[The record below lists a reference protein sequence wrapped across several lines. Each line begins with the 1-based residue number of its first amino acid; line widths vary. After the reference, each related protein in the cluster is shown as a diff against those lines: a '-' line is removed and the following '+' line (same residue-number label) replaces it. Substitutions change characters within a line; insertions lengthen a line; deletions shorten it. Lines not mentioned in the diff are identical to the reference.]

1 MASEA
6 AEAEKT
12 TSYECGV
19 IDTETRL
26 AEEVAGV
33 CRDYYA
39 ETWVEALNQARV
51 PATSKL
57 RSAKNIFF
65 PEDIR
70 ENPAMLIPPEQLLT
84 TQAPPLD
91 AEVSKGAGKD
101 KEAQPPM

>member
-51 PATSKL
+51 PATSEL

-84 TQAPPLD
+84 TQAPPFD
-91 AEVSKGAGKD
+91 AEVSKGARKG
-101 KEAQPPM
+101 KEAQPSM